1 MHVAHD
7 QKRSR
12 LEFLQAI
19 SDSRSKAA
27 ETMAKS
33 LYAKACDKAK
43 NAAEKQRKT
52 LGASENKIMLTTEV
66 IGETPPQ
73 DIAATICQLV
83 NLPVRSALSKTAANA
98 GASKLNVITA
108 KLDTLA
114 ASQDAADTTDR
125 LAVAGILD
133 AIKNQTNAMQQ
144 QALPAPKVANADAQT
159 YIHERRPDIE
169 LDMCVDPMEPKK
181 KGFLTEYPVGAFD
194 FCHSG
199 GVTFLRQKRGE
210 RLHMI
215 IFGMNVPELILLG
228 IVLACALIA
237 KGIGEK
243 KGYGAGLSF
252 CAGLFLGPLGIII
265 MAVVPDKSGQNTIA
279 SADALVKYK
288 QLLDDG
294 AITQEEFDA
303 KKKELLAT
311 KK

>member
-1 MHVAHD
+1 
-7 QKRSR
+7 
-12 LEFLQAI
+12 
-19 SDSRSKAA
+19 
-27 ETMAKS
+27 
-33 LYAKACDKAK
+33 
-43 NAAEKQRKT
+43 
-52 LGASENKIMLTTEV
+52 
-66 IGETPPQ
+66 
-73 DIAATICQLV
+73 
-83 NLPVRSALSKTAANA
+83 
-98 GASKLNVITA
+98 
-108 KLDTLA
+108 
-114 ASQDAADTTDR
+114 
-125 LAVAGILD
+125 
-133 AIKNQTNAMQQ
+133 
-144 QALPAPKVANADAQT
+144 
-159 YIHERRPDIE
+159 
-169 LDMCVDPMEPKK
+169 MEPKK
-181 KGFLTEYPVGAFD
+181 KDFLAEYPVAAFD

-199 GVTFLRQKRGE
+199 GVTFLRKKRGE
-210 RLHMI
+210 RLQMK

-265 MAVVPDKSGQNTIA
+265 MAVVPDKSSQNTIA

>member
-1 MHVAHD
+1 MAHD
-7 QKRSR
+7 RKRSH

-19 SDSRSKAA
+19 NESKSKTT
-27 ETMAKS
+27 ETMTKS
-33 LYAKACDKAK
+33 LYAKACDKVK

-52 LGASENKIMLTTEV
+52 LGASENKITLTTEV

-83 NLPVRSALSKTAANA
+83 NPPVRSALSKTAANA
-98 GASKLNVITA
+98 GASKPNAITA

-144 QALPAPKVANADAQT
+144 QALPAPKVTNADAQT

-210 RLHMI
+210 RPHMKI
-215 IFGMNVPELILLG
+215 IGMNVPELILLG

>member
-1 MHVAHD
+1 MHVAHN

-12 LEFLQAI
+12 LEFLRAI

-73 DIAATICQLV
+73 DIAATIRRLV

-98 GASKLNVITA
+98 GVSKFNAIAA

-144 QALPAPKVANADAQT
+144 QALPAPKVTNADAQT

-169 LDMCVDPMEPKK
+169 LDMWVDPMEPKK

-199 GVTFLRQKRGE
+199 RG
-210 RLHMI
+210 
-215 IFGMNVPELILLG
+215 G
-228 IVLACALIA
+228 
-237 KGIGEK
+237 
-243 KGYGAGLSF
+243 
-252 CAGLFLGPLGIII
+252 
-265 MAVVPDKSGQNTIA
+265 
-279 SADALVKYK
+279 
-288 QLLDDG
+288 
-294 AITQEEFDA
+294 
-303 KKKELLAT
+303 
-311 KK
+311 

>member
-144 QALPAPKVANADAQT
+144 QALPAPKVANAGAQT

-199 GVTFLRQKRGE
+199 GGNLPSTETRRKAAHENLRNE
-210 RLHMI
+210 R
-215 IFGMNVPELILLG
+215 
-228 IVLACALIA
+228 
-237 KGIGEK
+237 
-243 KGYGAGLSF
+243 AGTYS
-252 CAGLFLGPLGIII
+252 AGNRSC
-265 MAVVPDKSGQNTIA
+265 MRS
-279 SADALVKYK
+279 YC
-288 QLLDDG
+288 
-294 AITQEEFDA
+294 
-303 KKKELLAT
+303 
-311 KK
+311 

>member
-1 MHVAHD
+1 MR
-7 QKRSR
+7 QGEERSG
-12 LEFLQAI
+12 
-19 SDSRSKAA
+19 
-27 ETMAKS
+27 
-33 LYAKACDKAK
+33 
-43 NAAEKQRKT
+43 KQRKT

-98 GASKLNVITA
+98 GASKLNAITA

-114 ASQDAADTTDR
+114 ASQDAVDTTDR

-144 QALPAPKVANADAQT
+144 QALPAPKVTNADAQT

-194 FCHSG
+194 FRHSG

-210 RLHMI
+210 RLHMK

-294 AITQEEFDA
+294 AITREEFDA